1 MLQTKRT
8 FFFGILLIVL
18 SLVWAR
24 SSIVDAA
31 DATSEQLQP
40 LKVGAATCI
49 ITPAVGSWQQGAGV
63 TRKGERIRDGLEA
76 NALFLT
82 DGQTRLLLISCD
94 LVALDLATV
103 SPIRDT
109 IATVAG
115 IPPRQVIV
123 TCTHTHSG
131 PALIRTNYHIPV
143 DKSYIDLLS
152 QKLANVASD
161 AVAAAKPAKIGWGRG
176 TAQIGFNRRVCWADG
191 THTMHGNTQR
201 PVFAGMEGP
210 DDPAHLAIFAVD
222 EALKPIAV
230 AYHNTSHPTNLYGA
244 GLFSAD
250 YPDAAR
256 KIIRREL
263 GRIPVLYLNGAQGDI
278 NIANQLNPLLEDP
291 ESRLERIGEMLAK
304 ETLRLY
310 RKAVFH
316 SNILLGHT
324 YEDLQVKVRLPEP
337 KQLADAQKVME
348 RVKSGEKIMGQK
360 LIFAFGTIE
369 LQEQYGKQPIDTMP
383 IHVLR
388 IGDVALVTQ
397 PCELYCQ
404 FGLDIKRRSPAP
416 LTAVVGLA
424 DGYCGYCPTIAAILG
439 GGYSGQPISWTR
451 LEPYAGYHMVEAA
464 GPMMN
469 RLWRE
474 KRSEQYLGSRIGND
488 ENIPSAVGSLADWQA
503 GVMAAG

>member
-1 MLQTKRT
+1 MMQMKRT
-8 FFFGILLIVL
+8 FFFGILLVL
-18 SLVWAR
+18 SLVWVR
-24 SSIVDAA
+24 SSRADVA
-31 DATSEQLQP
+31 DATSEQPQP

-63 TRKGERIRDGLEA
+63 TRKGERIRDELEA
-76 NALFLT
+76 NVLFLT
-82 DGQTRLLLISCD
+82 DGQTPLLLISCD
-94 LVALDLATV
+94 LVGLDLATV
-103 SPIRDT
+103 GPIRHAIST
-109 IATVAG
+109 ATG
-115 IPPRQVIV
+115 IPQRQVII

-131 PALIRTNYHIPV
+131 PVLIRTNYHIPV
-143 DKSYIDLLS
+143 DKFYIGLLS
-152 QKLANVASD
+152 QKLVDVASD
-161 AVAAAKPAKIGWGRG
+161 AVAAAKSAKIGWGMG

-191 THTMHGNTQR
+191 THTMHGNTR
-201 PVFAGMEGP
+201 SPDFAGMEGP

-222 EALKPIAV
+222 EAEKPIAV
-230 AYHNTSHPTNLYGA
+230 AYHNTSHPTNFYGA

-256 KIIRREL
+256 KIIRSEM
-263 GRIPVLYLNGAQGDI
+263 GHIPVLYLNGAQGDI
-278 NIANQLNPLLEDP
+278 NMANQLDPQREDP
-291 ESRLERIGEMLAK
+291 EARLERIGKMLAT

-310 RKAVFH
+310 RKAEFH
-316 SNILLGHT
+316 SHIPLRHT

-348 RVKSGEKIMGQK
+348 RIKAGEKIMGQK

-369 LQEQYGKQPIDTMP
+369 LQKQFGQQPIDTMP

-464 GPMMN
+464 GPMMT

-474 KRSEQYLGSRIGND
+474 KKSE
-488 ENIPSAVGSLADWQA
+488 
-503 GVMAAG
+503 

>member
-1 MLQTKRT
+1 MLQTIRT
-8 FFFGILLIVL
+8 FFFGILLML

-24 SSIVDAA
+24 SSRADAA
-31 DATSEQLQP
+31 DATNEQPQP
-40 LKVGAATCI
+40 LKIGAATCI

-63 TRKGERIRDGLEA
+63 TRKGERIRDELEA

-94 LVALDLATV
+94 LVGLDLATV
-103 SPIRDT
+103 SPIRDA
-109 IATVAG
+109 ISTVAG
-115 IPPRQVIV
+115 IPPRHVII

-131 PALIRTNYHIPV
+131 PALIRTNYYIPV
-143 DKSYIDLLS
+143 DQSYIDLLS
-152 QKLANVASD
+152 QKLANVASV
-161 AVAAAKPAKIGWGRG
+161 AVATARPAKIGWGMG

-191 THTMHGNTQR
+191 THTMHGNTRR
-201 PVFAGMEGP
+201 PDFAGMEGP

-222 EALKPIAV
+222 EADKPIAIV
-230 AYHNTSHPTNLYGA
+230 YHNTSHPTNFYGA

-256 KIIRREL
+256 KTIRSEL

-278 NIANQLNPLLEDP
+278 NMANQFNRQPEDP
-291 ESRLERIGEMLAK
+291 ETRLVRIGEMLAK

-310 RKAVFH
+310 RKAEFH
-316 SNILLGHT
+316 SHIPLGHT

-337 KQLADAQKVME
+337 RQLANAQKVME
-348 RVKSGEKIMGQK
+348 RIKAGEKIMGQK
-360 LIFAFGTIE
+360 LIFSFGTIE

-404 FGLDIKRRSPAP
+404 FGLDIKRRSPTP

-464 GPMMN
+464 GPMIN

-474 KRSEQYLGSRIGND
+474 KKSE
-488 ENIPSAVGSLADWQA
+488 
-503 GVMAAG
+503 

>member
-1 MLQTKRT
+1 MSQTIRT
-8 FFFGILLIVL
+8 FLLGILLAL
-18 SLVWAR
+18 SLASAR
-24 SSIVDAA
+24 SLGADAA
-31 DATSEQLQP
+31 EAIGEPSQP
-40 LKVGAATCI
+40 LKVGAATCL

-63 TRKGERIRDGLEA
+63 TRKGERIRDELEA

-82 DGQTRLLLISCD
+82 DGQTPLILISCD
-94 LVALDLATV
+94 LVGLDLATV
-103 SPIRDT
+103 GPIRNA
-109 IATVAG
+109 ISSVAG

-143 DKSYIDLLS
+143 DKSYIGLLS
-152 QKLANVASD
+152 QKLVDVASD
-161 AVAAAKPAKIGWGRG
+161 AVAAAKPAKIGWGMG

-191 THTMHGNTQR
+191 THTMGGNTRR
-201 PVFAGMEGP
+201 PDFAGMEGP

-222 EALKPIAV
+222 EADQPIAV
-230 AYHNTSHPTNLYGA
+230 VYHNTSHPTNFYGA

-256 KIIRREL
+256 KIIRSEL

-278 NIANQLNPLLEDP
+278 NMANPLNPQREDP
-291 ESRLERIGEMLAK
+291 EVRLERIGEMLAK

-310 RKAVFH
+310 RKAEFH
-316 SNILLGHT
+316 SNIPLGHT

-348 RVKSGEKIMGQK
+348 RIRAGEKIMGQK
-360 LIFAFGTIE
+360 LIFAFGTTE
-369 LQEQYGKQPIDTMP
+369 LQKQYGKQPIDTMP

-404 FGLDIKRRSPAP
+404 FGLDIKRRSPTP

-464 GPMMN
+464 GRMMN

-474 KRSEQYLGSRIGND
+474 KMSE
-488 ENIPSAVGSLADWQA
+488 
-503 GVMAAG
+503 